1 MEAAMRRFFDTLYNG
16 ALIAAC
22 AAMVSIAALVLVQ
35 ITGRIIDRTAL
46 FLGREPLGISIPSLA
61 EIGGFLFVAS
71 ACLALPATLRAGGHV
86 RVTLA
91 LGLMGPR
98 VGRAFTGLVLLA
110 ALALGA
116 FAAWHTG
123 EQALDSW
130 RFNTV
135 SFGMVRVPLWIPQA
149 AMTAGF
155 VLLVIALA
163 DELLALVRGAEPAFR
178 QAEENRAG
186 TGAAKGH

>member
-1 MEAAMRRFFDTLYNG
+1 MRRFFDTVYNG

-22 AAMVSIAALVLVQ
+22 TAMVAIAVLVLVQ
-35 ITGRIIDRTAL
+35 VSGRIIDRLAIWM
-46 FLGREPLGISIPSLA
+46 GQAPPGIAVPSLS
-61 EIGGFLFVAS
+61 EFGGFLFVAA

-98 VGRAFTGLVLLA
+98 VGRVFTGMVLLA
-110 ALALGA
+110 ALGLGG
-116 FAAWHTG
+116 FAAWHSW
-123 EQALDSW
+123 EQMLDSW

-155 VLLVIALA
+155 VLLLVALV
-163 DELLALVRGAEPAFR
+163 DELLTLLRGGLPAFR
-178 QAEENRAG
+178 RAEEERSDSAE
-186 TGAAKGH
+186 GH

>member
-1 MEAAMRRFFDTLYNG
+1 MRRFFDTLYSG
-16 ALIAAC
+16 ALVAAC
-22 AAMVSIAALVLVQ
+22 AALVAIAGLVLVQ
-35 ITGRIIDRTAL
+35 VLGRIIDRLAIW
-46 FLGREPLGISIPSLA
+46 LGQAPPGIAVPSLS
-61 EIGGFLFVAS
+61 EFGGFLFVAA

-98 VGRAFTGLVLLA
+98 MGRAFTGLVLLA
-110 ALALGA
+110 ALALGG
-116 FAAWHTG
+116 FAGWHST
-123 EQALDSW
+123 EQMLDSW

-155 VLLVIALA
+155 VLLMVALV
-163 DELLALVRGAEPAFR
+163 DELLVLLRGGTPAFR
-178 QAEENRAG
+178 RAEEGRRE
-186 TGAAKGH
+186 GAEGH